1 VDLKFQGLY
10 KLGARKLAIINVGM
24 LGCVPA
30 ARLFDATGACEAGLN
45 KLASGFNDALEPMV
59 SSLAAS
65 LPGLAY
71 SLADFY
77 GLTEATFADPEA
89 VGYTDITAACC
100 RNGRLGA
107 EEDCLPNSTLCTNRD
122 QHVFWDRV
130 HPSQRGATL
139 TAMNFYRSRPG
150 RFTTPIDF
158 KGLAEST

>member
-1 VDLKFQGLY
+1 
-10 KLGARKLAIINVGM
+10 
-24 LGCVPA
+24 
-30 ARLFDATGACEAGLN
+30 
-45 KLASGFNDALEPMV
+45 MV

-107 EEDCLPNSTLCTNRD
+107 EEDCLPNSTLVHQPGSARLLGSSAPFTAGC
-122 QHVFWDRV
+122 HADRHELLSQPTRQV
-130 HPSQRGATL
+130 HHAYRLQGARREHL
-139 TAMNFYRSRPG
+139 S
-150 RFTTPIDF
+150 
-158 KGLAEST
+158 